1 MDPYS
6 LILDNNRGHFERI
19 NTELERGLSSR
30 VGLIEDIGSHSLL
43 GHGKRIRPLLFVL
56 ACQLCGYEGEDIYKL
71 STIFEYI
78 HTASLLHDDVLDN
91 ADVRR
96 KKPSANHLWGNHAAV
111 LEGDFLCLK
120 SSSIALGTNNLP
132 FLKRVIESTTQMT
145 EGQIMELTH
154 THNWDTSPDEYM
166 EIITYKTAVFLSAA
180 SACGAI
186 LSGAGP
192 EAEDSLLRF
201 GLNLGIAFQ
210 LIDDLLDYTSS
221 QEEFGKP
228 VGKDLREG
236 KITLPL
242 IYTLEGVQRSERD
255 KLENL
260 FRNGHAGQGD
270 YDDLIALVISKGGI
284 EKIRSTAKSYVDE
297 AALSLDFFPDS
308 APKKNLSELNQ
319 YIIDR
324 TY

>member
-1 MDPYS
+1 MDPFR
-6 LILDNNRGHFERI
+6 LILSNNLEHFEGI
-19 NTELERGLSSR
+19 NTELERALSSR

-43 GHGKRIRPLLFVL
+43 GHGKRLRPLLFVL
-56 ACQLCGYEGEDIYKL
+56 SCQLCGYEGEDSYLL
-71 STIFEYI
+71 STIFELI

-96 KKPSANHLWGNHAAV
+96 KKPSANHLWGNQAAV

-120 SSSIALGTNNLP
+120 SSSIALGTNNLT
-132 FLKRVIESTTQMT
+132 FLKRVIEATTQMT
-145 EGQIMELTH
+145 EGQIMELTY
-154 THNWDTSPDEYM
+154 THNWNTSPDEYM
-166 EIITYKTAVFLSAA
+166 EIITYKTAVLLSVAC
-180 SACGAI
+180 ACGAI

-192 EAEDSLLRF
+192 EVEDSLSRF

-242 IYTLEGVQRSERD
+242 IYTVKGLQRSERER
-255 KLENL
+255 LENL
-260 FRNGHAGQGD
+260 FRNGHAGQED

-284 EKIRSTAKSYVDE
+284 EKIRNRAKSYVDK
-297 AALSLDFFPDS
+297 AALSLNFFPDS
-308 APKKNLSELNQ
+308 APKKNLLELNQ
-319 YIIDR
+319 YIIER